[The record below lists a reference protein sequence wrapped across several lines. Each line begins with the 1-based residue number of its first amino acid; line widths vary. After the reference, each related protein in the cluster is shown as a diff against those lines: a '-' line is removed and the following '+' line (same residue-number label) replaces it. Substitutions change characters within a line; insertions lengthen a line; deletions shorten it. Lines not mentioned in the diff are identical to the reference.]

1 MLGRLGEAQ
10 SFSLIYQWWKGNIMC
25 ERERERER
33 AFSAFWVAPGFL
45 LGMKRM
51 ASVLFICV
59 FGVSSLLTLKIFPA
73 TPFCGFLYEEDFTRA
88 STKTKG
94 MVLQKCA
101 NWIRRDESWSFI
113 VIQFSLV
120 WGWKALSGHSHRT
133 QLYKQSTYSVYLPER
148 KGFFFLVSAS
158 SWKIYSLC
166 STLFCLSS

>member
-1 MLGRLGEAQ
+1 MR
-10 SFSLIYQWWKGNIMC
+10 K
-25 ERERERER
+25 RERKRES
-33 AFSAFWVAPGFL
+33 FLSFLSGPGFL

-101 NWIRRDESWSFI
+101 N
-113 VIQFSLV
+113 
-120 WGWKALSGHSHRT
+120 
-133 QLYKQSTYSVYLPER
+133 
-148 KGFFFLVSAS
+148 
-158 SWKIYSLC
+158 
-166 STLFCLSS
+166 

>member
-33 AFSAFWVAPGFL
+33 AF

-101 NWIRRDESWSFI
+101 N
-113 VIQFSLV
+113 
-120 WGWKALSGHSHRT
+120 
-133 QLYKQSTYSVYLPER
+133 
-148 KGFFFLVSAS
+148 
-158 SWKIYSLC
+158 
-166 STLFCLSS
+166 